1 MAKFS
6 TFEEIE
12 AWQRARELAK
22 SIYRITYHGAF
33 AGDRALCVQIRRA
46 SISIMANIAE
56 GFERNGKKEFIQ
68 FLSVAKGS
76 SGEVRAHLYIA
87 LDQGYIDQKGFD
99 ALSDISRNIS
109 RMIGGLIKYL
119 RSTQM
124 KGAKYL

>member
-1 MAKFS
+1 
-6 TFEEIE
+6 
-12 AWQRARELAK
+12 
-22 SIYRITYHGAF
+22 
-33 AGDRALCVQIRRA
+33 
-46 SISIMANIAE
+46 MANIAE

-87 LDQGYIDQKGFD
+87 LDQGYIDRKSFD
-99 ALSDISRNIS
+99 ALSGTSRNIS

-119 RSTQM
+119 RGTQM

>member
-12 AWQRARELAK
+12 AWQRVRELAK
-22 SIYRITYHGAF
+22 SIYRITSHGAF